1 MQITDSEV
9 EKRTEWHERQFSI
22 GCSKKVKNTISIN
35 KKILLLTTNCV
46 YTIYI
51 RLTKQTKTE
60 TKTEAKTEAET
71 LQKQKQRQDYRQ
83 KQKKRQQSI
92 SMRKKDAQIEI
103 QQDV

>member
-1 MQITDSEV
+1 MNRQTAMQITDSEV

-51 RLTKQTKTE
+51 RRTKQTKTE
-60 TKTEAKTEAET
+60 TKTEAET
-71 LQKQKQRQDYRQ
+71 LQKQTQRQDYRQ
-83 KQKKRQQSI
+83 KQKKDS
-92 SMRKKDAQIEI
+92 K
-103 QQDV
+103 VYP

>member
-1 MQITDSEV
+1 MNRQTAMQITDSEV

-35 KKILLLTTNCV
+35 KLTTNCV

-51 RLTKQTKTE
+51 RRTKQTKTE
-60 TKTEAKTEAET
+60 TKTEAET

>member
-22 GCSKKVKNTISIN
+22 GCSKKVKNTISMN

-60 TKTEAKTEAET
+60 TKTEAET